1 MGKSMKLGCIA
12 DDFTGASDAA
22 SFLEK
27 GGMRV
32 LLVNGIPDYDID
44 PGGFDAVVIALKTRT
59 METTLAVRNSLAAA
73 AWLKQQGAKQLYF
86 KYCSTF
92 DSTPKGN
99 IGPVAD
105 AILETYHIPYTIL
118 CPALPV
124 NKRIVQDGKL
134 YVNGVLLHQSAMKDH
149 PLTPMWAADIA
160 ELMKP
165 QSRYPSIKISSTT
178 LKQSKSEIDWK
189 IQLLCEEKGH
199 FYLIPDFTVPGDAAR
214 IIEKFGELPF
224 ITGGSGILEQL
235 GRYYTKEHGAD
246 KTVTPKTAG
255 KALILAGSCSVA
267 TLAQIRC
274 YLDRGGKA
282 VKMEPIKLQ
291 SKQQDVQ
298 SLWQEIESLQ
308 DGTMLVY
315 SSDQAEKI
323 KKVQQSGREQIS
335 ELLEQTTAELA
346 YLAVQAGY
354 KRIIV
359 AGGETSGAV
368 TQRLGFA
375 AYQICDSVAPG
386 VPVMIPL
393 SNPSIRLVLKS
404 GNFGQED
411 FFWRALE
418 MTEQKER

>member
-1 MGKSMKLGCIA
+1 MSNSIRLGCIA

-22 SFLEK
+22 SFLVK

-32 LLVNGIPDYDID
+32 LLVNGIPGNEIDIT
-44 PGGFDAVVIALKTRT
+44 GFDAIVVALKTRT
-59 METTLAVRNSLAAA
+59 METAPAVKESLDGAE
-73 AWLKQQGAKQLYF
+73 WLKKQGAGQLYF

-105 AILETYHIPYTIL
+105 AVLEKYHIPYTIL

-124 NKRIVQDGKL
+124 NKRTIKDGIL
-134 YVNGVLLHQSAMKDH
+134 YVNGVPLHESPMKNH
-149 PLTPMWAADIA
+149 PLTPMWDSDIA
-160 ELMKP
+160 VLMKS
-165 QSRYPSIKISSTT
+165 QSCYPCMKVSRDMLGKT
-178 LKQSKSEIDWK
+178 KSEVQKEIRRFGSGR
-189 IQLLCEEKGH
+189 EH
-199 FYLIPDFTVPGDAAR
+199 FYLIPDFTEEKDAVR
-214 IIEKFGELPF
+214 IVEMFGKLPF
-224 ITGGSGILEQL
+224 LTGGSGIMKQL
-235 GRYYTKEHGAD
+235 GIYHTGGNGSDKIAEPQTKGRGL
-246 KTVTPKTAG
+246 V
-255 KALILAGSCSVA
+255 LAGSCSSA

-274 YLDRGGKA
+274 YLNRGGRA
-282 VKMEPIKLQ
+282 VKIEPAKLLE
-291 SKQQDVQ
+291 KTQDVR
-298 SLWQEIESLQ
+298 SLWLEIESSQNETIL
-308 DGTMLVY
+308 LY
-315 SSDQAEKI
+315 SSDEAEEV
-323 KKVQQSGREQIS
+323 KKVQQAGRERIS

-354 KRIIV
+354 RRIIV

-368 TQRLGFA
+368 TQRLGFD

-393 SNPSIRLVLKS
+393 GNPSIRLVLKS

-418 MTEQKER
+418 MTEQKGR